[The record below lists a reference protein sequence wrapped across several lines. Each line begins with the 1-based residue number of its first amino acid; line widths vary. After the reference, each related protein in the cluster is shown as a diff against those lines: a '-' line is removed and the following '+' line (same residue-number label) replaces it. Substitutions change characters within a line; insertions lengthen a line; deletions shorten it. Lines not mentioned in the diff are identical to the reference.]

1 MVCGMTEQELRR
13 LLQRRAWDD
22 EHMRTVGTKLSAED
36 NARLCAYCKRIGMTR
51 YALLQSLIMEALAD
65 AERVP

>member
-1 MVCGMTEQELRR
+1 MVCGMTEQQLQRR

-51 YALLQSLIMEALAD
+51 YALLQSLILEALAD
-65 AERVP
+65 AESS

>member
-22 EHMRTVGTKLSAED
+22 EHMRTVGTKLSAAV
-36 NARLCAYCKRIGMTR
+36 NARL
-51 YALLQSLIMEALAD
+51 
-65 AERVP
+65 